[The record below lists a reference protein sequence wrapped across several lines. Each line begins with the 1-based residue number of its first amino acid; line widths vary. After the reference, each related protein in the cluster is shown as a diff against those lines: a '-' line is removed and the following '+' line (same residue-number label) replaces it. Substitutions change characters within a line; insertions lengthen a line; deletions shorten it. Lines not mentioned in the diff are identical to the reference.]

1 MLDVGFS
8 ELLVFAIIAL
18 LVLGPEKLPD
28 AARFVAKW
36 YGKFKRFIGNLQ
48 TEIDQ
53 ELHLSEFREEMQN
66 EINRITEL
74 ERRLEQ
80 QLDALKQQSASAT
93 VAPSTESTS
102 ENRSEGES
110 ERIPSQQMPTLTYT
124 WVNVHALQHVPFKS
138 NVHTTRT
145 ALIPNI
151 KPLQNPSSTLKI
163 AV

>member
-53 ELHLSEFREEMQN
+53 ELRLSEFREEMQN

-80 QLDALKQQSASAT
+80 QLNALKQPSDSTT
-93 VAPSTESTS
+93 VITPSTESTS
-102 ENRSEGES
+102 ESRLET
-110 ERIPSQQMPTLTYT
+110 IPDQQIPTLTYR
-124 WVNVHALQHVPFKS
+124 WVNAHSLHIPFKS
-138 NVHTTRT
+138 NAHTTRT

-151 KPLQNPSSTLKI
+151 EPLQNPISPLKI

>member
-80 QLDALKQQSASAT
+80 QLDALKQQSDSAT

-110 ERIPSQQMPTLTYT
+110 ERIPSKQIPALTYT
-124 WVNVHALQHVPFKS
+124 RVNAHALHVPFKS

-151 KPLQNPSSTLKI
+151 EPLQNPISTLKI

>member
-110 ERIPSQQMPTLTYT
+110 ERIHSKPISALTYR
-124 WVNVHALQHVPFKS
+124 WVNAHALHVPFKS
-138 NVHTTRT
+138 NLQTTRT

-151 KPLQNPSSTLKI
+151 EPLQNPISTLKI

>member
-28 AARFVAKW
+28 GTICRKMVG
-36 YGKFKRFIGNLQ
+36 GKFKRFIGNLQ

-53 ELHLSEFREEMQN
+53 ELRLSESREEMQN

-80 QLDALKQQSASAT
+80 QLNALKQPSDSTT
-93 VAPSTESTS
+93 VITPTESTS
-102 ENRSEGES
+102 ESRLETG
-110 ERIPSQQMPTLTYT
+110 TYQWNT
-124 WVNVHALQHVPFKS
+124 
-138 NVHTTRT
+138 
-145 ALIPNI
+145 NI
-151 KPLQNPSSTLKI
+151 D
-163 AV
+163 V

>member
-53 ELHLSEFREEMQN
+53 ELRLSEFREEMQN
-66 EINRITEL
+66 EIHRITEL

-80 QLDALKQQSASAT
+80 QLNALKQPSDSTT
-93 VAPSTESTS
+93 VITPLTESTS
-102 ENRSEGES
+102 ESRLET
-110 ERIPSQQMPTLTYT
+110 IPL
-124 WVNVHALQHVPFKS
+124 N
-138 NVHTTRT
+138 
-145 ALIPNI
+145 
-151 KPLQNPSSTLKI
+151 
-163 AV
+163 

>member
-48 TEIDQ
+48 TEIDR

-80 QLDALKQQSASAT
+80 QLDALKQQSAPAT
-93 VAPSTESTS
+93 VTALSTESTS
-102 ENRSEGES
+102 ESRLES
-110 ERIPSQQMPTLTYT
+110 IPSQQIPTLTYK
-124 WVNVHALQHVPFKS
+124 WVSTYSLHVPFKS
-138 NVHTTRT
+138 NVHTTHT
-145 ALIPNI
+145 ALIPHI
-151 KPLQNPSSTLKI
+151 EPLQSPISTLKI

>member
-80 QLDALKQQSASAT
+80 QLDALKQQSASTT
-93 VAPSTESTS
+93 VAPSTES
-102 ENRSEGES
+102 RL

-124 WVNVHALQHVPFKS
+124 RVNAHALHAPFKS

-151 KPLQNPSSTLKI
+151 EPLQNPISTLKI